1 MGQWGLLTA
10 GGSHSLCS
18 SLPGAPRNMGSPFPM
33 FCTPAIAHPSS
44 RAGKEM
50 ALG

>member
-18 SLPGAPRNMGSPFPM
+18 SLPHGAPRNMGSPFPM
-33 FCTPAIAHPSS
+33 FCTP
-44 RAGKEM
+44 
-50 ALG
+50 LL